1 MKNLLLSPW
10 FIVIACALLTT
21 LTDTLGTL
29 WWEKKQT
36 IILLITL
43 LLAPIA
49 FLSFGYVGSHF
60 GLARASSLTNS
71 LIVVGPILVGVLF
84 RQELQQLSLIQ
95 KIGIGLIV
103 TGIAMLTLFRTPNI
117 SSGL

>member
-10 FIVIACALLTT
+10 FIVIICALLTT

-36 IILLITL
+36 IVLLVTL

-49 FLSFGYVGSHF
+49 FLSFGYVGCHF

-84 RQELQQLSLIQ
+84 RQELQQLSLMQ
-95 KIGIGLIV
+95 KIGVGLIV
-103 TGIAMLTLFRTPNI
+103 TGIAMLTLFRAPNI
-117 SSGL
+117 SSDL

>member
-10 FIVIACALLTT
+10 FIVIICALLTT

-36 IILLITL
+36 IVLLVTL

-71 LIVVGPILVGVLF
+71 LIVVGPIFVGVLF

-95 KIGIGLIV
+95 KIGVGLIV
-103 TGIAMLTLFRTPNI
+103 SGIAMLTLFRTPNI
-117 SSGL
+117 S

>member
-10 FIVIACALLTT
+10 VIVLACALLTT

-36 IILLITL
+36 LVLLLTL
-43 LLAPIA
+43 LLAPVA
-49 FLSFGYVGSHF
+49 FLSFGYVGSHL

-71 LIVVGPILVGVLF
+71 LIVLGPILVGVLF
-84 RQELQQLSLIQ
+84 RQELQQLSFIQ
-95 KIGIGLIV
+95 RIGIGLIV
-103 TGIAMLTLFRTPNI
+103 AGITLLTFFRAPNL
-117 SSGL
+117 SSDL

>member
-1 MKNLLLSPW
+1 MKTLLLSPW
-10 FIVIACALLTT
+10 VIVIVCALLTT

-36 IILLITL
+36 IVLVVTL

-49 FLSFGYVGSHF
+49 FLSFGYLGSHF

-71 LIVVGPILVGVLF
+71 LIVLGPILVGVLF
-84 RQELQQLSLIQ
+84 RQELQQLSLIH
-95 KIGIGLIV
+95 KIGVGLIV

-117 SSGL
+117 S

>member
-10 FIVIACALLTT
+10 VIVIACALLTT

-36 IILLITL
+36 IVLLATL

-49 FLSFGYVGSHF
+49 FLSFGYVGWHF

-84 RQELQQLSLIQ
+84 RQELQQLSLMQ
-95 KIGIGLIV
+95 RIGIGLIV
-103 TGIAMLTLFRTPNI
+103 SGIAILTLFRTPNI
-117 SSGL
+117 S